1 MDDLKEDKE
10 LAAVLQTKKKLRI
23 TLEKPLIVERIK
35 ILKMIL

>member
-1 MDDLKEDKE
+1 MDDLKEDKRISGCF
-10 LAAVLQTKKKLRI
+10 TDKKKLRI